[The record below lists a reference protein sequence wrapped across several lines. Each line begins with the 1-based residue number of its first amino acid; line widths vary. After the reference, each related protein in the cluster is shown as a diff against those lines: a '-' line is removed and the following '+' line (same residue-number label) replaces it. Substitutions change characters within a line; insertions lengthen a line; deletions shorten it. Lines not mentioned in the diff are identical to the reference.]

1 MREQKSAGIVLFR
14 NDSGKNE
21 FLLLNYPQGHWDF
34 VKGKIEQNETS
45 HETALRETKEE
56 TGITNIEF
64 VDGFEESV
72 EYDFRFKKENIHKK
86 VIFFLAKT
94 NEKNIKLSHEHND
107 YLWLE
112 YNDALKKTTFENA
125 KNVLTKANEF
135 LSSYYLIV
143 IVLRYVQGF
152 WNQELFFP
160 QSESHYHL

>member
-1 MREQKSAGIVLFR
+1 MREQKSTGIVLFR
-14 NDSGKNE
+14 NASNKNE

-34 VKGKIEQNETS
+34 VKGKVEQGETP
-45 HETALRETKEE
+45 HGTALRETKEE
-56 TGITNIEF
+56 TGISDIEF
-64 VDGFEESV
+64 IDGFEESV

-135 LSSYYLIV
+135 LLSTS
-143 IVLRYVQGF
+143 
-152 WNQELFFP
+152 
-160 QSESHYHL
+160 

>member
-1 MREQKSAGIVLFR
+1 MGTEKSAGIVLFR
-14 NDSGKNE
+14 NNSGKNE

-34 VKGKIEQNETS
+34 VKGKIEQNETL
-45 HETALRETKEE
+45 HEAAIRETREE

-64 VDGFEESV
+64 IDGFEESV
-72 EYDFRFKKENIHKK
+72 EYDFRFKREDIHKK

-94 NEKNIKLSHEHND
+94 DEKNIKLSHEHND

-135 LSSYYLIV
+135 LSNT
-143 IVLRYVQGF
+143 G
-152 WNQELFFP
+152 
-160 QSESHYHL
+160 

>member
-14 NDSGKNE
+14 NDSDKNE

-72 EYDFRFKKENIHKK
+72 EYDFRFKNEDIHKK

-94 NEKNIKLSHEHND
+94 NEKKISLSHEHND
-107 YLWLE
+107 FVWLE
-112 YNDALKKTTFENA
+112 YDDALKKTTFRNA
-125 KNVLTKANEF
+125 KNVLSKTNKF
-135 LSSYYLIV
+135 LLNTV
-143 IVLRYVQGF
+143 
-152 WNQELFFP
+152 
-160 QSESHYHL
+160 

>member
-14 NDSGKNE
+14 NDSDKNE

-34 VKGKIEQNETS
+34 IKGKVEGGETP

-56 TGITNIEF
+56 TGISDIEF
-64 VDGFEESV
+64 IDGFEESV
-72 EYDFRFKKENIHKK
+72 EYDFRFKNEDIHKK

-125 KNVLTKANEF
+125 KNVLIKANEF
-135 LSSYYLIV
+135 LSST
-143 IVLRYVQGF
+143 
-152 WNQELFFP
+152 
-160 QSESHYHL
+160 S

>member
-1 MREQKSAGIVLFR
+1 MGNEKSAGIVLFR
-14 NDSGKNE
+14 NDSDKNE

-72 EYDFRFKKENIHKK
+72 EYDFRFKKEDIHKK

-135 LSSYYLIV
+135 LSNTS
-143 IVLRYVQGF
+143 
-152 WNQELFFP
+152 
-160 QSESHYHL
+160 

>member
-1 MREQKSAGIVLFR
+1 MGTEKSAGIVLFR
-14 NDSGKNE
+14 NDSDKNE
-21 FLLLNYPQGHWDF
+21 FLLLNYPQRHWDF

-107 YLWLE
+107 YLWLG
-112 YNDALKKTTFENA
+112 YSDALKKITFRNA
-125 KNVLTKANEF
+125 KNVLSKANKF
-135 LSSYYLIV
+135 LLDAC
-143 IVLRYVQGF
+143 
-152 WNQELFFP
+152 
-160 QSESHYHL
+160 

>member
-1 MREQKSAGIVLFR
+1 MGSEKSAGIVLFR
-14 NDSGKNE
+14 NDSDKNE

-45 HETALRETKEE
+45 YETALRETKEE

-135 LSSYYLIV
+135 LSSI
-143 IVLRYVQGF
+143 
-152 WNQELFFP
+152 
-160 QSESHYHL
+160 S

>member
-14 NDSGKNE
+14 NDSDKNE

-72 EYDFRFKKENIHKK
+72 EYDFRFKKEDIHKK

-135 LSSYYLIV
+135 LSST
-143 IVLRYVQGF
+143 G
-152 WNQELFFP
+152 
-160 QSESHYHL
+160 

>member
-14 NDSGKNE
+14 NASNKNE

-34 VKGKIEQNETS
+34 VKGKVEQGETP

-64 VDGFEESV
+64 IDGFEESV
-72 EYDFRFKKENIHKK
+72 EYDFRFKKEDIHKK

-94 NEKNIKLSHEHND
+94 NEKKIKLSHEHND

-135 LSSYYLIV
+135 LLSTS
-143 IVLRYVQGF
+143 
-152 WNQELFFP
+152 
-160 QSESHYHL
+160 

>member
-14 NDSGKNE
+14 NDSDKNE

-72 EYDFRFKKENIHKK
+72 EYDFRFKKEDIHKK

-135 LSSYYLIV
+135 LSSI
-143 IVLRYVQGF
+143 
-152 WNQELFFP
+152 
-160 QSESHYHL
+160 S

>member
-14 NDSGKNE
+14 NDSDKNE

-34 VKGKIEQNETS
+34 IKGKVEEGETS
-45 HETALRETKEE
+45 HETASRETKEE

-72 EYDFRFKKENIHKK
+72 EYDFRFKKEDIHKK
-86 VIFFLAKT
+86 VFFFLAKT

-125 KNVLTKANEF
+125 KNVLTKASES
-135 LSSYYLIV
+135 LSST
-143 IVLRYVQGF
+143 R
-152 WNQELFFP
+152 
-160 QSESHYHL
+160 

>member
-1 MREQKSAGIVLFR
+1 MGTEKSAGIVLFR
-14 NDSGKNE
+14 NDSDKNE

-125 KNVLTKANEF
+125 KNVLTKANDF
-135 LSSYYLIV
+135 LLSTS
-143 IVLRYVQGF
+143 
-152 WNQELFFP
+152 
-160 QSESHYHL
+160 

>member
-1 MREQKSAGIVLFR
+1 MRKQKSAGIVLFR
-14 NDSGKNE
+14 NISNENE

-34 VKGKIEQNETS
+34 IKGKIEQNETP
-45 HETALRETKEE
+45 HETAIRETKEE
-56 TGITNIEF
+56 TGISNIEF
-64 VDGFEESV
+64 VNGFEESV
-72 EYDFRFKKENIHKK
+72 EYDFRFKKEDIHKK

-135 LSSYYLIV
+135 LSST
-143 IVLRYVQGF
+143 R
-152 WNQELFFP
+152 
-160 QSESHYHL
+160 

>member
-1 MREQKSAGIVLFR
+1 MGTEKSAGIVLFR
-14 NDSGKNE
+14 NDSDKNE

-56 TGITNIEF
+56 TGIMNIEF

-72 EYDFRFKKENIHKK
+72 EYDFRFKKEDIHKK

-135 LSSYYLIV
+135 LSSI
-143 IVLRYVQGF
+143 
-152 WNQELFFP
+152 
-160 QSESHYHL
+160 S